1 MGGVGDSLQTEVKC
15 VCIFLNLNLFVAVSL
30 MAVPSRVLAAS
41 LGYLIKIDVPLFLRW
56 SVVAELL
63 LWCGMGPNVNN
74 SLYYVEKPSN
84 YNTDGIQLYHSISF
98 PIGAWA
104 CLSILPGFIRVTNP
118 KNCQVS
124 IITLSL
130 AHEVDFK

>member
-1 MGGVGDSLQTEVKC
+1 
-15 VCIFLNLNLFVAVSL
+15 

-41 LGYLIKIDVPLFLRW
+41 LGYLNKTDIPLFLKW
-56 SVVAELL
+56 SVVTDLVP
-63 LWCGMGPNVNN
+63 WCGMGSNENN
-74 SLYYVEKPSN
+74 LLYYVENPSN
-84 YNTDGIQLYHSISF
+84 CNTDGIQLYHSISF
-98 PIGAWA
+98 PIGAWT

-124 IITLSL
+124 IITMSL